1 MCSSIS
7 GGKGF
12 FMRFT
17 KPISREVDID
27 GNTYVVTLDEAGV
40 DFRVKGKRKS
50 SRVEWARVLEIAGP
64 EQSQSS
70 SGEQAKGTPG
80 QGGTET
86 SSPVLEDQYD
96 TQPLEE
102 RNLGEDS
109 GERSRSAVAGES
121 GPEA

>member
-1 MCSSIS
+1 
-7 GGKGF
+7 
-12 FMRFT
+12 MRFT

-27 GNTYVVTLDEAGV
+27 GNTYVVTLDETGA

-70 SGEQAKGTPG
+70 AGDQNRAEAAQGRGETPA
-80 QGGTET
+80 
-86 SSPVLEDQYD
+86 PVPQDQFD

-102 RNLGEDS
+102 RNLNEDS
-109 GERSRSAVAGES
+109 GERSRSAGAGER

>member
-1 MCSSIS
+1 MFEHFRR
-7 GGKGF
+7 KGV
-12 FMRFT
+12 FMKFT

-27 GNTYVVTLDEAGV
+27 GNTYVITLDEAGV

-70 SGEQAKGTPG
+70 SGEQSKAAPAQGRDETP
-80 QGGTET
+80 
-86 SSPVLEDQYD
+86 SPVLEDQYD

-102 RNLGEDS
+102 RNLNEDS
-109 GERSRSAVAGES
+109 GERSRSAGAGEG